1 MENTDKTAEATDP
14 VVQLLEKRTSGE
26 VALLAFFA
34 GIMLF
39 VSGIAIGTAIANL
52 GF

>member
-1 MENTDKTAEATDP
+1 MENTDKTTKTTDP
-14 VVQLLEKRTSGE
+14 FASFLEKRTSGE

-39 VSGIAIGTAIANL
+39 VSGIAIGTAIADL

>member
-1 MENTDKTAEATDP
+1 MENTDKPTAATDP
-14 VVQLLEKRTSGE
+14 VVQFLEKRTSGE

-39 VSGIAIGTAIANL
+39 VYGIAIGTAIANL